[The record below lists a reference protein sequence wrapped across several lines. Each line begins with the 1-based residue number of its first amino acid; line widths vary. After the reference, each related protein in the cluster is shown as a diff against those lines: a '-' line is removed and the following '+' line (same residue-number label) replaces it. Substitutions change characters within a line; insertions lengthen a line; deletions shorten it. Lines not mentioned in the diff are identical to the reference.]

1 MGSCEA
7 TNVVLAKVKNFDPEN
22 ASKIMG
28 YLLMNLEEYELVRLA
43 CCPDHVI
50 HNLAIRV
57 KSHLGMAVSNP
68 SSPSPLNPIGRITS
82 TSTNPFS
89 KSSPRAVANGFDFT
103 RNPASP
109 SSNVWPQPSFQKN
122 PMSPKFNPLLSY
134 ENIQTG
140 VGVGVGGSGGGGGG
154 GSSFSP
160 RVNNGG
166 DCEFVDEQQLNEYF
180 PFLNES
186 SNGDDVVDP
195 RLEMN
200 LGPQNW
206 MSGNNVDA
214 QNIHRRSF
222 SASDAGFGVEE
233 SGVGFGFKPCLYFAR
248 GFCKNGSNCKF
259 VHADSIDVNSGAVVG
274 SPSKF
279 EGLEQHEE
287 FMRFKAAQHQRLLA
301 ASQLAAGGTSPSSYD
316 KYIDFLM
323 QQHNDNQRAAAAAA
337 FMMGEEYFNI
347 SGRGRPDRNE
357 FLAMVAGDKPN
368 SASRQIYLTFPA
380 ESTFKDEDVSE
391 YFSKYGPVQDV
402 RIPYQQKR
410 MFGFVT
416 FVFPETVRNILSKG
430 NPHFICDSRV
440 LVKPYKEKGKVPD
453 KRQHPQQLERGDF
466 SPCLSPSGFEP
477 KEPFDF
483 HPGARMMFNPHDIL
497 LRRKIEEQ
505 AELQQVLELQ
515 ERRLKSLQLPD
526 FKNIPIH
533 HQRSVSVGAPFI
545 FPHQLHSHFNHAGLS
560 PDNIQ
565 GDITG
570 YGVGFTPTGSF
581 GAASEQHPQQL
592 QKEADPS
599 RIDAAAAESGNIINT
614 ANSEALDL
622 GTRNV
627 EQTLPESF
635 FASPTKAAGD
645 HLSDFS
651 PLEDVNEKLDS
662 TTTAPGNN
670 NASL

>member
-57 KSHLGMAVSNP
+57 KSHLGMTLSNP

-109 SSNVWPQPSFQKN
+109 SSNVWPQPSFQKS

-140 VGVGVGGSGGGGGG
+140 VGTSAGS
-154 GSSFSP
+154 SSFSP

-186 SNGDDVVDP
+186 SNGDDLVDP

-200 LGPQNW
+200 PGPQNW
-206 MSGNNVDA
+206 MSANNGDA

-259 VHADSIDVNSGAVVG
+259 VHADSIDVNSAAVVG

-279 EGLEQHEE
+279 DGMEQHEE

-453 KRQHPQQLERGDF
+453 KRQHPQQLERSDF

-483 HPGARMMFNPHDIL
+483 HPGARMMYNPHDML

-545 FPHQLHSHFNHAGLS
+545 FPHQLHGHFNHAGLS

-570 YGVGFTPTGSF
+570 YGVSLIPTGSF
-581 GAASEQHPQQL
+581 GAAPEQQL

-599 RIDAAAAESGNIINT
+599 RVDAAAAESGNIINT

-622 GTRNV
+622 DTRNV
-627 EQTLPESF
+627 EQTLPESL
-635 FASPTKAAGD
+635 FASPTKASGD
-645 HLSDFS
+645 HQSDFS
-651 PLEDVNEKLDS
+651 PLEDVNEKQDS
-662 TTTAPGNN
+662 TTTAPSNN